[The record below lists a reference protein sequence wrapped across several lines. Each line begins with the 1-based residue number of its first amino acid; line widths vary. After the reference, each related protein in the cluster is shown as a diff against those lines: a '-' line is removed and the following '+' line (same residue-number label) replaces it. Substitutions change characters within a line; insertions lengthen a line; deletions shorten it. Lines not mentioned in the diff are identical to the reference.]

1 MFTLTYPTSESRFS
15 PRALDGFHHHM
26 FALVGPKVKRIN
38 AGIELVEHCCHSHM
52 GAAAKML
59 SAQKCSRTTSETMWK
74 AGSTGQRGEGCLLI
88 TWTTSFLSLAIL
100 SLHHGLLPL
109 STTTRM
115 QLIHR
120 QYLCTPKISLTVA
133 RNFSGATFAET

>member
-15 PRALDGFHHHM
+15 PRVSDGFHRHM
-26 FALVGPKVKRIN
+26 FALVGPEVKHIN
-38 AGIELVEHCCHSHM
+38 AGIELVEHFCHFLM
-52 GAAAKML
+52 GAAAKMS
-59 SAQKCSRTTSETMWK
+59 SARKCSRTTSETMWK
-74 AGSTGQRGEGCLLI
+74 AGSTGQRGEGSRLT

-109 STTTRM
+109 STTTPM

-120 QYLCTPKISLTVA
+120 QYLCTPKISLTVV